1 MESTIIRCEPKELI
15 RTLAIVHA
23 KECNEIPR
31 EAQRYFELFVR
42 EKERRRRWKE
52 VLDI

>member
-23 KECNEIPR
+23 KARNGRPR
-31 EAQRYFELFVR
+31 EAQRYFNRFVR
-42 EKERRRRWKE
+42 EKERGKQWRKKQ
-52 VLDI
+52 DT